1 MMNSIPD
8 KAAQVAQTTVEALK
22 QTPMILA
29 LVIFNILFM
38 FLSVY
43 ASIKMGARW
52 DAEIARMH
60 ELVAKVMASCGS
72 FQR

>member
-1 MMNSIPD
+1 MTPGISEEAG
-8 KAAQVAQTTVEALK
+8 KVAATTVEALK

-43 ASIKMGARW
+43 AALKMGARW
-52 DAEIARMH
+52 DAEIERLH
-60 ELVAKVMASCGS
+60 TLVATIMTSCGPK
-72 FQR
+72 